1 MHHIALTTRRAFVSS
16 TAALL
21 GTAAFGRAKEE
32 PTRKKALIAIT
43 LDLEMSAEYPRRGIT
58 EWNYQ
63 KGNLDKA
70 TKQYAVEAGRIVK
83 ERGGVIHYF
92 CVGQVLEHPSVDW
105 LKELSAAGHPIGN
118 HTYDHIYVK
127 ANKPDEL
134 QYRFRRAPWLIRGK
148 SVAGWHVAHML

>member
-1 MHHIALTTRRAFVSS
+1 MHHPGRTTRRAFLSS
-16 TAALL
+16 TAAVL
-21 GTAAFGRAKEE
+21 GTTALGRERDQAD
-32 PTRKKALIAIT
+32 RKKALIAIT

-63 KGNLDKA
+63 KGNLDDA
-70 TKQYAVEAGRIVK
+70 TKKYAVEAGRIVK
-83 ERGGVIHYF
+83 ERGGVLHYF

-118 HTYDHIYVK
+118 HTYDHVFVK
-127 ANKPDEL
+127 AKTPDEL

-148 SVAGWHVAHML
+148 